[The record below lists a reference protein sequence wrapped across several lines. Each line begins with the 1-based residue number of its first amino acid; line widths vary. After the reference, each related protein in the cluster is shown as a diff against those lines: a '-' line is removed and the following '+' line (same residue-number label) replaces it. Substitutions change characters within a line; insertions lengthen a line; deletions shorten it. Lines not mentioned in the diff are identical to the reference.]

1 MATAVRLDG
10 NADTTELPNILRG
23 SAILGVIQSVCVFAV
38 SVINKALEGT
48 ADAAL
53 TGVVVLVGAALTIVL
68 PGLWTKARTIEGIS
82 GAAGIGLGATVMF
95 LILDVTILQ
104 PLGTYT
110 NRWHEIGGHSNWWY
124 HPVWWMAGS
133 YLAWLGAFIMA
144 NQAAKSG
151 KPSAGGMLGMVA
163 VLTVACGA
171 IAAATGFPGAGWNVP
186 TFAIAVLPALA
197 LGTWASSLGAKQG

>member
-10 NADTTELPNILRG
+10 NADTTELPIILRG

-53 TGVVVLVGAALTIVL
+53 TGVVVFFGAALTIVL

-82 GAAGIGLGATVMF
+82 GAAGIGLGATVMY

-124 HPVWWMAGS
+124 HPVWWMVGC
-133 YLAWLGAFIMA
+133 YLSWLGAFIMA
-144 NQAAKSG
+144 NQAAKKG
-151 KPSAGGMLGMVA
+151 APSVVGTLGLVA
-163 VLTVACGA
+163 VLTIACGA
-171 IAAATGFPGAGWNVP
+171 IAAVTGFPGAGWNVP

>member
-1 MATAVRLDG
+1 MATAVRLDT
-10 NADTTELPNILRG
+10 NADTTELPIILRG
-23 SAILGVIQSVCVFAV
+23 SVILGVIQTVCVFAV
-38 SVINKALEGT
+38 SVINKAMEGT

-53 TGVVVLVGAALTIVL
+53 TGVVVFIGAALTIIL

-82 GAAGIGLGATVMF
+82 GAAAIGLGATVMF
-95 LILDVTILQ
+95 LVLDVIILQ

-124 HPVWWMAGS
+124 HPVWWMVGC
-133 YLAWLGAFIMA
+133 YLSWLGGYILA
-144 NQAAKSG
+144 NQTVRRGA
-151 KPSAGGMLGMVA
+151 PSVGGTLGMVA
-163 VLTVACGA
+163 VLTAACGA
-171 IAAATGFPGAGWNVP
+171 IAAVMGFPGAGWNVP

>member
-10 NADTTELPNILRG
+10 NADTTELPIILRG

-38 SVINKALEGT
+38 SVVNKALTGT

-53 TGVVVLVGAALTIVL
+53 TGLVVAIGAALTIIL
-68 PGLWTKARTIEGIS
+68 PGLWTKARSIEGIS
-82 GAAGIGLGATVMF
+82 GAAGIGLGATVAY
-95 LILDVTILQ
+95 LIIDVIVLQ
-104 PLGTYT
+104 PIGTYT

-124 HPVWWMAGS
+124 HPVWWMVGC
-133 YLAWLGAFIMA
+133 YLSWMGAFIMA
-144 NQAAKSG
+144 NQAAKRG
-151 KPSAGGMLGMVA
+151 APSVGGTLGLVA
-163 VLTVACGA
+163 VLTAACGA

-197 LGTWASSLGAKQG
+197 LGTWVSSLGARQG

>member
-10 NADTTELPNILRG
+10 NADTTELPIILRG

-53 TGVVVLVGAALTIVL
+53 TGVVVFLGAALTIVL

-82 GAAGIGLGATVMF
+82 GAAGIGLGATVMY
-95 LILDVTILQ
+95 LILDVAILQ

-124 HPVWWMAGS
+124 HPVWWMVGC
-133 YLAWLGAFIMA
+133 YLSWLGAFIMA

-151 KPSAGGMLGMVA
+151 TASVGGTLGMVA

-171 IAAATGFPGAGWNVP
+171 IAAVTGFPGAGWNVP

-197 LGTWASSLGAKQG
+197 LGTWASSLGTKRG

>member
-10 NADTTELPNILRG
+10 NADTTELPIILRG

-53 TGVVVLVGAALTIVL
+53 TGVVVFIGAALTIIL

-95 LILDVTILQ
+95 LILDVAILQ

-124 HPVWWMAGS
+124 HPVWWMVGA
-133 YLAWLGAFIMA
+133 YLSWLGAFIMS

-151 KPSAGGMLGMVA
+151 APSVVGALGMVA

-171 IAAATGFPGAGWNVP
+171 IAAVTGFPGAGWNVP
-186 TFAIAVLPALA
+186 TFAIAILPALA

>member
-23 SAILGVIQSVCVFAV
+23 SAILGVIQAVCVFAV

-151 KPSAGGMLGMVA
+151 KPSVGGMLGMVA

>member
-53 TGVVVLVGAALTIVL
+53 TGVVVFVGAALTIVL

-82 GAAGIGLGATVMF
+82 GAAGIGLGAAVMF

-124 HPVWWMAGS
+124 HPVWWMAGA
-133 YLAWLGAFIMA
+133 YLSWLGAFIMA
-144 NQAAKSG
+144 NQSAKNG
-151 KPSAGGMLGMVA
+151 APSVVGTLGLVA
-163 VLTVACGA
+163 VLTIACGA
-171 IAAATGFPGAGWNVP
+171 IAAVTGFPGAGWNVP
-186 TFAIAVLPALA
+186 TFAIAILPALA

>member
-1 MATAVRLDG
+1 MATAVRLDS
-10 NADTTELPNILRG
+10 NADTTELPIILRG
-23 SAILGVIQSVCVFAV
+23 SAILGVIQAVCVFAV

-48 ADAAL
+48 ADTAL
-53 TGVVVLVGAALTIVL
+53 TGVVVFFGAALTIIL

-82 GAAGIGLGATVMF
+82 GAAGIGLGATVMY

-124 HPVWWMAGS
+124 HPVWWMVGC
-133 YLAWLGAFIMA
+133 YLSWLGAFIMA
-144 NQAAKSG
+144 NQAAKRG
-151 KPSAGGMLGMVA
+151 SASIGGTLGMVA

-171 IAAATGFPGAGWNVP
+171 IAAVLGFPGAGWNVP

-197 LGTWASSLGAKQG
+197 LGTWASSLGTAQG

>member
-10 NADTTELPNILRG
+10 NADTTELPIILRG

-53 TGVVVLVGAALTIVL
+53 TGVVVFVGATLTIVL

-95 LILDVTILQ
+95 LILDVAILQ

-124 HPVWWMAGS
+124 HPVWWMAGC
-133 YLAWLGAFIMA
+133 YLSWLGAFIMA

-151 KPSAGGMLGMVA
+151 KPSVGGMLGMVA

-171 IAAATGFPGAGWNVP
+171 IAAVTGFPGAGWNVP
-186 TFAIAVLPALA
+186 TFAVAVLPALA